1 MKIIRNEAG
10 TNYLPHGG
18 EIKGMHLAG
27 RENWPTLINDPKG
40 EREETLIYHGPTIL
54 KGVLVSLNRQIF
66 FEQIHLSLL

>member
-1 MKIIRNEAG
+1 MRPVKIIRNEAG

-40 EREETLIYHGPTIL
+40 EREETLIYHG
-54 KGVLVSLNRQIF
+54 VLFKVSLNRQIF
-66 FEQIHLSLL
+66 FLQIHLSLL